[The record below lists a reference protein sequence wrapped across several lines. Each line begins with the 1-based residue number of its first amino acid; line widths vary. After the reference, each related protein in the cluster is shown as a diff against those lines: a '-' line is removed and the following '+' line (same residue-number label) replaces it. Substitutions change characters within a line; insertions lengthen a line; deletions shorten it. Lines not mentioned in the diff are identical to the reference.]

1 MNLQNHGQT
10 RAYMIMYMN
19 MGMIM
24 IMIMSMIMRVGERK
38 IIARSRARARECQAG
53 AVSWRGKRRPP
64 AVMPDEWLEA
74 IAMNHF
80 DCRSFPAGILR
91 SCFLYS
97 LGGMPKCALQYFP
110 KNEML
115 GNSSMSAISLTDLL
129 VLFSQ

>member
-1 MNLQNHGQT
+1 
-10 RAYMIMYMN
+10 MIMYMN
-19 MGMIM
+19 MYMKM

-64 AVMPDEWLEA
+64 AVMPDEWLDA

-91 SCFLYS
+91 SCFLYFV
-97 LGGMPKCALQYFP
+97 GDMPKCVLQYFP

>member
-1 MNLQNHGQT
+1 
-10 RAYMIMYMN
+10 MYMN

-53 AVSWRGKRRPP
+53 AVPWRGKRRPP